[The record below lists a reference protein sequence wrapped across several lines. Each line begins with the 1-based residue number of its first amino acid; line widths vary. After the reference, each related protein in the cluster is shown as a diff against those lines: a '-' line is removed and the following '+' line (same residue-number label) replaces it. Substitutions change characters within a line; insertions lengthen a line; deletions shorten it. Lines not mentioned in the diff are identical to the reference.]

1 MQLNEEAYQTM
12 IKRCLRC
19 SICKWIPQVQ
29 IKSKKYATACPAID
43 LYNFHPYSGGGK
55 IILALALEM
64 GRITPSEEL
73 RDIVYKCTECGN
85 CAIACK
91 FLNTLEPLEIIMRL
105 REKLVK
111 AGCGPMPKQEEYIQ
125 SIREFNNP
133 YNEPHEE
140 RADWFPEDIKIDSKA
155 KVLYYIGCTSS
166 YRRKEMA
173 IATARI
179 LNAAGISFNILR
191 DEEYCCG
198 SPILRTG
205 ELDTFE
211 QVLNRNLDVIE
222 SKGIETIIFSCAG
235 CYDTFKVDYPLY
247 RNYNFKVVHAVEYF
261 EKLLEIGRLKL
272 TKEIP
277 IKVTY
282 HDPCHLGRN
291 AERYE
296 EWEGDTVQI
305 LPLISMDIPP
315 KPKRA
320 GKNGI
325 YDAPRN
331 ILKKIPGLKLV
342 EMERIREYAYCCGAG
357 GGVKA
362 AFPEMALKTAE
373 LRIEEAEDTGAQ
385 VMISACPFCSTNLQD
400 GINSRGSHLKYYDIS
415 ELLLMAMGLDPEK
428 LAQILSE
435 VD

>member
-1 MQLNEEAYQTM
+1 MDDIEYQKM

-29 IKSKKYATACPAID
+29 IKSQKYATACPAID

-64 GRITPSEEL
+64 GRINLSEDL

-85 CAIACK
+85 CSTACK

-105 REKLVK
+105 REKLVE
-111 AGCGPMPKQEEYIQ
+111 AGCAPMPEQKAYINAVKNV
-125 SIREFNNP
+125 NNP
-133 YNEPHEE
+133 YNEPHEN
-140 RADWFPEDIKIDSKA
+140 RTNWLPDDIKINPNA

-173 IATARI
+173 IAAARI
-179 LNAAGISFNILR
+179 MNAAGVEFSILQ

-205 ELDTFE
+205 EVHTFQE
-211 QVLNRNLDVIE
+211 FLNKNIDIIE
-222 SKGIETIIFSCAG
+222 SKGIETVVFSCAG

-247 RNYNFKVVHAVEYF
+247 RNYNFKVIHTVELF
-261 EKLLEIGRLKL
+261 DELLEAGRLKL
-272 TKEIP
+272 IKEIP
-277 IKVTY
+277 LTVTY

-296 EWEGDTVQI
+296 QWDGEEVQLI
-305 LPLISMDIPP
+305 PLVSINIPP
-315 KPKRA
+315 KPKRT
-320 GKNGI
+320 GKGGI
-325 YDAPRN
+325 YDPPRN

-357 GGVKA
+357 AGVKS
-362 AFPEMALKTAE
+362 AFPEMALNTAKI
-373 LRIEEAEDTGAQ
+373 RIEEAEDTGSD
-385 VMISACPFCSTNLQD
+385 VLISACPFCSTNLQD
-400 GINSRGSHLKYYDIS
+400 GILESGSKLKYYDIS
-415 ELLLMAMGLDPEK
+415 ELLLMALGLEPEK
-428 LAQILSE
+428 LKQALAE
-435 VD
+435 VA